1 MTTVCGTTTDGARG
15 CTDEKGV
22 PSVAPG
28 ETPKDRERERMLYMY
43 IYIYIYIYIII
54 YIYIYMCTCIHM
66 YTHIYIYIYITCWY
80 DIPAALCQVWVE
92 DVAGYA
98 SVESDADAGDKISLY
113 KLKC

>member
-43 IYIYIYIYIII
+43 IYIYISVII
-54 YIYIYMCTCIHM
+54 YIYIYVYM
-66 YTHIYIYIYITCWY
+66 YTYVYTYIYIYIYYMLVRYTRG
-80 DIPAALCQVWVE
+80 PLP
-92 DVAGYA
+92 GL
-98 SVESDADAGDKISLY
+98 G
-113 KLKC
+113 